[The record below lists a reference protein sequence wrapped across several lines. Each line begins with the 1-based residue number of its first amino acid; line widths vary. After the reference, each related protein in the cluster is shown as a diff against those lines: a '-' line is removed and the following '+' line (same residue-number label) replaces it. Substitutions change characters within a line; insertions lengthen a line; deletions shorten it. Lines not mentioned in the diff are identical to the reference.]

1 VNTPRRRLVRRPSH
15 PPTGD
20 ERRQRQ
26 LARLRVRLE
35 AQRAALVRWMSRLRR
50 AFHAVE
56 KHQQGIHRIERQI
69 THLEGS

>member
-1 VNTPRRRLVRRPSH
+1 VTTPRRRLVRRPAH

-26 LARLRVRLE
+26 LARLRLRLE
-35 AQRAALVRWMSRLRR
+35 AQRQALARWMSRLRR

-56 KHQQGIHRIERQI
+56 KHQQRSQRLERQI
-69 THLEGS
+69 TQREGS

>member
-1 VNTPRRRLVRRPSH
+1 VNTPRRRLVRRPAH

-26 LARLRVRLE
+26 LARLRVRLDE
-35 AQRAALVRWMSRLRR
+35 QRQALARWMSRLRR

-56 KHQQGIHRIERQI
+56 KHQRSIHRLDRQI
-69 THLEGS
+69 TQLEGS

>member
-1 VNTPRRRLVRRPSH
+1 LVRRPAN

-20 ERRQRQ
+20 DRRQRQ

-35 AQRAALVRWMSRLRR
+35 EQRQALARWMSRLRR

-56 KHQQGIHRIERQI
+56 KRQLSIHRLDRQI
-69 THLEGS
+69 TKLEGS

>member
-1 VNTPRRRLVRRPSH
+1 VNTPRRRLVRRPPH

-26 LARLRVRLE
+26 LARLRLRLE
-35 AQRAALVRWMSRLRR
+35 AQRQALARWMSRLRR
-50 AFHAVE
+50 AFHAFE
-56 KHQQGIHRIERQI
+56 KPQLGFHRLERQI